1 MSNPSKL
8 TKFSK
13 IIGLILDKKINKNLK
28 RVKSYLKMTSKKNRL
43 YSIK

>member
-28 RVKSYLKMTSKKNRL
+28 KGKVLSLNDFKK
-43 YSIK
+43 K